1 MEKPSNNVKIQ
12 GKTGLSKNR
21 ALHALLKSVHFKK
34 TVARSSFISFKIVVI
49 FNTTSAEIK
58 TKSADVILKKTTI
71 LKEMRIVQMCSLNEQ
86 SLVLLF
92 FI

>member
-1 MEKPSNNVKIQ
+1 MEKTSNNAKIQ
-12 GKTGLSKNR
+12 GKTGLSTKINR

-58 TKSADVILKKTTI
+58 TKSADVILKKITI
-71 LKEMRIVQMCSLNEQ
+71 LKEMRIVQMCS
-86 SLVLLF
+86 
-92 FI
+92 